1 MGSSTALYPSEMG
14 GRIED
19 AHGAMY
25 RPPLVFGQALMTLS
39 CVVCMLDLVFIGA
52 VLAILVV
59 LWASWSPPRPMLFC
73 TVYLSDRGCLGVVL
87 SYLGRK
93 DGCKRGLIMR
103 DNGSRAK
110 VIKNFRKTMGF

>member
-93 DGCKRGLIMR
+93 DGCKRGFIMR
-103 DNGSRAK
+103 DNSSRAK
-110 VIKNFRKTMGF
+110 ISKNLRKTIGF